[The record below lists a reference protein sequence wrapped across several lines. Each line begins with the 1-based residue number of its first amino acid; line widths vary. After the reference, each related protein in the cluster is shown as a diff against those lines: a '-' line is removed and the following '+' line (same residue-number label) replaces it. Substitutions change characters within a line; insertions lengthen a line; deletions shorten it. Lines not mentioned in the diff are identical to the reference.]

1 MLSQYPDLPEN
12 HTLDLLGEERERERD
27 ENNPGNTLIENL
39 DHLP

>member
-27 ENNPGNTLIENL
+27 ENKRAFMVVIT
-39 DHLP
+39 